1 MIGFIYVLSNEA
13 MPGLVK
19 IGLTVDTPES
29 RAKSLFSSG
38 VPLPFRV
45 EFYASVNDC
54 LKVERAIHEDMARFR
69 LHDGREFFTVSVDEA
84 IQAVTRQVDLF
95 NAEASLSFIETP
107 KSLHDLLRERVLQSE
122 NRSEVARQ
130 AGITYPALRSFLS
143 GSDVKSSTFRRIA
156 NAVGLKLVLR
166 KVGSMAAPI
175 RSIHSRFRNR
185 TWLLVIHRPRGDCR

>member
-1 MIGFIYVLSNEA
+1 M
-13 MPGLVK
+13 
-19 IGLTVDTPES
+19 
-29 RAKSLFSSG
+29 
-38 VPLPFRV
+38 
-45 EFYASVNDC
+45 NDC

-95 NAEASLSFIETP
+95 NAEASLS
-107 KSLHDLLRERVLQSE
+107 LLRRLSLCMIFLGERVLQSE

-156 NAVGLKLVLR
+156 KCRWPQVSIKKGRFYGAPFVQFTADSETALGCSSYIARAALAGELINDASSDLPGSILVVARVALS
-166 KVGSMAAPI
+166 G
-175 RSIHSRFRNR
+175 
-185 TWLLVIHRPRGDCR
+185 